1 MNTENTLLPWGLA
14 RLQQFLLGH
23 HDNPRHQWPRWFN
36 EYFNNKLIQKYKRA
50 AKGHV
55 YLIGA
60 GPGDAELLTLKA
72 HRLIQ
77 QADVVMYDW
86 LVNPD
91 IINMIP
97 RHVERVFVGKKCGHH
112 SMQQAD
118 ICQLMVQVALTG
130 KNIVRLKGGDPAIF
144 ARAAEECDILT
155 QHQIDF
161 AIVPGITAASGAS
174 AYAGIPLTHRE
185 CAQSVRFITAHL
197 KSVKSSTGE
206 LKSLIDE
213 PNWQALVAGANA
225 SACSTNRETLV
236 FYMGLKRIDIIM
248 QRLKTHGL
256 PENTPVAVIDQAST
270 AQQKVCIGT
279 VKNIAQRVTEQNFQ
293 GPAVTIVGEVV
304 NKRHVVSLSLL
315 SQSQNAVSKK
325 A

>member
-1 MNTENTLLPWGLA
+1 MNTNNTLQPSGLGRLRLG
-14 RLQQFLLGH
+14 RLQQFLSNNNA
-23 HDNPRHQWPRWFN
+23 NPIHQLPNWLKH
-36 EYFNNKLIQKYKRA
+36 YFSNNQLVQRRERA
-50 AKGHV
+50 DKGHV

-91 IINMIP
+91 IIKIIP
-97 RHVERVFVGKKCGHH
+97 SHVERVFVGKKCGRH

-118 ICQLMVQVALTG
+118 ICQLMVEVAQTG

-144 ARAAEECDILT
+144 ARAAEECDILAK
-155 QHQIDF
+155 HNIDF

-197 KSVKSSTGE
+197 KSAS
-206 LKSLIDE
+206 DE
-213 PNWQALVAGANA
+213 PNWQALVAGAIA
-225 SACSTNRETLV
+225 SNGETLV
-236 FYMGLKRIDIIM
+236 FYMGLKRIATIM
-248 QRLKTHGL
+248 QRLETHGL
-256 PENTPVAVIDQAST
+256 SANTPVAVIDQAST
-270 AQQKVCIGT
+270 SQQQVCIGRLD
-279 VKNIAQRVTEQNFQ
+279 NIAQRVTERNFQ

-304 NKRHVVSLSLL
+304 NKRHKVNLSLL
-315 SQSQNAVSKK
+315 APSVNELNPAN
-325 A
+325 

>member
-1 MNTENTLLPWGLA
+1 MITEKSAMPWGVG
-14 RLQQFLLGH
+14 RIQQFLSSL
-23 HDNPRHQWPRWFN
+23 DLNPINPLPSWLKP
-36 EYFNNKLIQKYKRA
+36 YFAKKTFRA
-50 AKGHV
+50 FSHRAKQGHV
-55 YLIGA
+55 YLVGA

-77 QADVVMYDW
+77 QADLVMYDW

-97 RHVERVFVGKKCGHH
+97 KCVERVFVGKKCGQH

-118 ICQLMVQVALTG
+118 ICQLMVDVALTG

-144 ARAAEECDILT
+144 ARTAEECDILAK
-155 QHQIDF
+155 HQIDF

-197 KSVKSSTGE
+197 KSVT
-206 LKSLIDE
+206 DE
-213 PNWQALVAGANA
+213 PNWQALVAGASGSHSA
-225 SACSTNRETLV
+225 SNGETLV
-236 FYMGLKRIDIIM
+236 FYMGLKRIATIM

-256 PENTPVAVIDQAST
+256 PASTPVAVIDQAST
-270 AQQKVCIGT
+270 AQQQVCVGT
-279 VKNIAQRVTEQNFQ
+279 LDNIALRVTELNFQ

-304 NKRHVVSLSLL
+304 NKRRQVKLSLL
-315 SQSQNAVSKK
+315 SPSTNEFSTTA
-325 A
+325 

>member
-1 MNTENTLLPWGLA
+1 MSTEKAYLPWGLSQ
-14 RLQQFLLGH
+14 LQYFLGNHKL
-23 HDNPRHQWPRWFN
+23 NPSNALPNGLKQYVTNTQPRQRC
-36 EYFNNKLIQKYKRA
+36 KGSD
-50 AKGHV
+50 KGHV

-91 IINMIP
+91 IIKMIP
-97 RHVERVFVGKKCGHH
+97 SHVERVFVGKKCGQH

-118 ICQLMVQVALTG
+118 ICQLMVEMALTG

-144 ARAAEECDILT
+144 ARAAEECDMLAK
-155 QHQIDF
+155 HQIDF

-197 KSVKSSTGE
+197 KSAA
-206 LKSLIDE
+206 DE
-213 PNWQALVAGANA
+213 PNWPALVAGASA
-225 SACSTNRETLV
+225 SHGETLV
-236 FYMGLKRIDIIM
+236 FYMGLKRIETIM
-248 QRLKTHGL
+248 QRLETHGL
-256 PENTPVAVIDQAST
+256 NPHTAVAVIDQAST
-270 AQQKVCIGT
+270 AQQQVCIGT
-279 VKNIAQRVTEQNFQ
+279 LDNIAKRVTELNFQ

-304 NKRHVVSLSLL
+304 NKRHKVDLSLL
-315 SQSQNAVSKK
+315 SHSVNKIPSSA
-325 A
+325 